1 MPRLRLTDAAV
12 QRLQA
17 RDGRRTDYYD
27 ATLPGFGLRVALPTG
42 RNPRGRKTWMFYY
55 RDAGRQV
62 RLTLGTYPEVSLEAA
77 RREAG
82 GLQVALTSGG
92 DPAAVRATAERAV
105 GADVHPTFGAVA
117 ESFLTGGMP
126 VRKGRKPSPRYAA
139 ETRRNLDNHVL
150 PRWRDCPVALIARAD
165 VRALVAA
172 VAAGEV
178 PARAARHTVARGG
191 PIAANRV
198 LSAVSAL
205 FSWAVRQDL
214 VPANPCALV
223 EKPGE
228 ERRGVRVLSDPEI
241 ADVWAAMEALG
252 HPFGTFMRLA
262 LLLGQR
268 RTEVAHMR
276 WADVDMD
283 ARVWM
288 NLTKMRRRSAVPI
301 SARAAALIMA
311 SPRRAAPDGGPAE
324 YIFTTTG
331 TTPISG
337 YSKAK
342 RDVDALIAAARG
354 ARGGGPMPPWTIH
367 DLRRTCATSLG
378 RLGAQKHVISK
389 VLDHAPRTVTDTVY
403 DLWEY
408 FTERRDALDAWS
420 ALIDGLV
427 EVVPPGGADPTA
439 RGSA

>member
-62 RLTLGTYPEVSLEAA
+62 RLTLGTYPGMSLEAA

-92 DPAAVRATAERAV
+92 DPAAARAKAARAAD
-105 GADVHPTFGAVA
+105 ADVPPTFGEATKL
-117 ESFLTGGMP
+117 FLAGGMP

-150 PRWRDCPVALIARAD
+150 PRWRDRPISAIARGD

-178 PARAARHTVARGG
+178 PARAVGRTAARGG

-205 FSWAVRQDL
+205 FGWAVRQDM

-228 ERRGVRVLSDPEI
+228 ERRRVRVLSDPEV
-241 ADVWAAMEALG
+241 ADAWAAMDALG
-252 HPFGTFMRLA
+252 HPFGTFMQLA

-268 RTEVAHMR
+268 RTEVARMR
-276 WADVDMD
+276 WADLDMD

-288 NLTKMRRRSAVPI
+288 NLTKMMRRSAVPI
-301 SARAAALIMA
+301 PVRVANLIEA
-311 SPRRAAPDGGPAE
+311 TPRRSASGGGTPAE
-324 YIFTTTG
+324 FVFTTNG
-331 TTPISG
+331 ATPISG

-342 RDVDALIAAARG
+342 RDVDALIAAART
-354 ARGGGPMPPWTIH
+354 ARGDGPMPAWTIH

-378 RLGAQKHVISK
+378 RLGTQKHVISK

-408 FTERRDALDAWS
+408 FAERRDALEAWS
-420 ALIDGLV
+420 ALVDRLV
-427 EVVPPGGADPTA
+427 AAARPAA
-439 RGSA
+439 RGRA